1 MARTWPTP
9 PIAREKTMRTLQ
21 LARTLSALCL
31 AAAALPTFAGE
42 GIKVDLASGFWAS
55 EGSKVRVN
63 ALWVA
68 SHPHSNA
75 FGAETE
81 APLAASVLG
90 DYYFTM
96 SPTPQL
102 FSLSGFRASSGLLIR
117 QPGVSLSDLALSS
130 RSAAAFGVPSHL
142 LLPSVPSPLTEN
154 AAGPY
159 TSLPYVGLGYSGIHA
174 KSGWGFWADVGLVM
188 GSPGSEL
195 GFGRVLSG
203 TQSADD
209 LMRELRLAPLVQLG
223 VNYSF

>member
-1 MARTWPTP
+1 
-9 PIAREKTMRTLQ
+9 MRTTT
-21 LARTLSALCL
+21 LARSFAALCL
-31 AAAALPTFAGE
+31 VAAALPVRAGE
-42 GIKVDLASGFWAS
+42 GIKIDLVSGFWAS

-68 SHPHSNA
+68 SGPDA
-75 FGAETE
+75 RGLGPDTD

-90 DYYFTM
+90 DYYFSV

-142 LLPSVPSPLTEN
+142 MLDSVPSPLTET
-154 AAGPY
+154 GGGQY
-159 TSLPYVGLGYSGIHA
+159 STLPYVGLGYSGIHA
-174 KSGWGFWADVGLVM
+174 KSGWGFWADVGLVVRN
-188 GSPGSEL
+188 PGNVL
-195 GFGRVLSG
+195 GFGRVVSG
-203 TQSADD
+203 AQSADD
-209 LMRELRLAPLVQLG
+209 LVRELRLTPLVQLG

>member
-1 MARTWPTP
+1 
-9 PIAREKTMRTLQ
+9 MRTLP
-21 LARTLSALCL
+21 LARSMTALCL
-31 AAAALPTFAGE
+31 AAAVLPSLAGE
-42 GIKVDLASGFWAS
+42 GIKIDLATGFWAS
-55 EGSKVRVN
+55 ESSKVRVN

-68 SHPHSNA
+68 SLPQASG
-75 FGAETE
+75 FGPDSE

-90 DYYFTM
+90 DYYFTL

-117 QPGVSLSDLALSS
+117 QPGVSLSDLALTS

-142 LLPSVPSPLTEN
+142 LLPSVPSPLTDTT
-154 AAGPY
+154 AGQY

-188 GSPGSEL
+188 GNPGSVL
-195 GFGRVLSG
+195 GFGRVVSG

-209 LMRELRLAPLVQLG
+209 LLRELRLAPLVQLG